1 MNRTSPWP
9 FSWSARVSSAKI
21 WASSKARTT
30 DLAWHWLNTNVS
42 RITPFLTLPFL
53 SLNIL
58 SLFSC
63 ICPGPYFVGAIRL
76 CLTGPPMISTDGKYT
91 LQRLDHCELHSTPNH
106 TLSRNPTALVKLTK
120 AINRTKGMGTEDDV
134 TYSGIWFSS
143 LTIPTLTD
151 IRLLERHGEFFRY
164 LSSDMRVVV
173 EMTESEFYIKNV
185 QEPISRAYE
194 IIFKTVL
201 FSSKSFIIEEEE
213 EEDGSFLSLDFSVM
227 FRCPRFVCSDSA
239 MDSSPVESTHQR
251 KEAQSRTTARSW
263 PLCCLDENTR
273 QEKSLI
279 IAIDGCWS
287 FVMCVVRLCQSCF
300 CRLPFSSSLFHLC
313 CQRIAN
319 LDLCR
324 AFRKASITHSHQD
337 WRPGKVCV
345 NVISVFS
352 NCAVMFQWIFE
363 RFPLTLPGT
372 NKTLLPSGDDRKPE
386 GDVFARTTRVRSD
399 AKRVCCRY
407 SQLWVFD
414 QPLWESL
421 AWRST
426 CPPQW
431 FVVPLF
437 EFVTS
442 VMHQHEWTSDSRRA
456 WDTVA
461 ARTAADMFTSLVF
474 SYLLSMTATLT
485 GRDFLLGLLLE
496 WTLMDD
502 GQDLKPQC
510 DTNERNETNR

>member
-1 MNRTSPWP
+1 MGTM
-9 FSWSARVSSAKI
+9 SARDRDVAIVISSSASHSVI
-21 WASSKARTT
+21 ALVAQLSR
-30 DLAWHWLNTNVS
+30 
-42 RITPFLTLPFL
+42 RITPIIAVKPLYWRYRKKRDDMGWVV
-53 SLNIL
+53 S
-58 SLFSC
+58 
-63 ICPGPYFVGAIRL
+63 
-76 CLTGPPMISTDGKYT
+76 
-91 LQRLDHCELHSTPNH
+91 
-106 TLSRNPTALVKLTK
+106 LSRFQCYVSMSSVCLFWFCDGQLAGGIYSSEEGSTESDNIKKLT
-120 AINRTKGMGTEDDV
+120 
-134 TYSGIWFSS
+134 
-143 LTIPTLTD
+143 P
-151 IRLLERHGEFFRY
+151 LL
-164 LSSDMRVVV
+164 
-173 EMTESEFYIKNV
+173 
-185 QEPISRAYE
+185 SRWRNS
-194 IIFKTVL
+194 ILHQCKWN
-201 FSSKSFIIEEEE
+201 
-213 EEDGSFLSLDFSVM
+213 
-227 FRCPRFVCSDSA
+227 
-239 MDSSPVESTHQR
+239 MD
-251 KEAQSRTTARSW
+251 
-263 PLCCLDENTR
+263 LDENTR

-319 LDLCR
+319 LDRCR

-372 NKTLLPSGDDRKPE
+372 NKTLLSSGDDRKPE
-386 GDVFARTTRVRSD
+386 GDVFARTTRGGSD

-442 VMHQHEWTSDSRRA
+442 VMHQHEWTSDSSRVVATLHCLDFARYSTKHDNIRWRSLSAERRRA

-461 ARTAADMFTSLVF
+461 ARTAADMFTSLMF

-485 GRDFLLGLLLE
+485 GRDFLIGLLLE
-496 WTLMDD
+496 RTLMDN

-510 DTNERNETNR
+510 DSNERSETNR